1 MRGEGW
7 PEPADVRFGVA
18 FPDGAGAFAAP
29 ASPGGTLELPLEAFL
44 GREGGAA
51 ALAAALPAGA
61 DFCIRLGRDFV
72 GPALA
77 ERRAEPDGAGAGGSG
92 AAEGGGPRGRGAVPA
107 AAEVTARVE
116 AAYLR
121 AAAACR
127 RAADDPALR
136 GRVAAWLLEFPS
148 SIPYGP
154 AARRHLDRALRD
166 LAGLPLAVAFYGA
179 DWYSVR
185 VVEGLKERGAALC
198 LLDLPRGPAGLPAI
212 DVATAPLVYVKR
224 WGAGSPETWIP
235 RLEALALRAE
245 RLRVL
250 VAAGSSAPEDL
261 LAAADQAAALRRAWA
276 IAAASPAEGS

>member
-1 MRGEGW
+1 
-7 PEPADVRFGVA
+7 
-18 FPDGAGAFAAP
+18 
-29 ASPGGTLELPLEAFL
+29 
-44 GREGGAA
+44 
-51 ALAAALPAGA
+51 
-61 DFCIRLGRDFV
+61 
-72 GPALA
+72 
-77 ERRAEPDGAGAGGSG
+77 
-92 AAEGGGPRGRGAVPA
+92 
-107 AAEVTARVE
+107 
-116 AAYLR
+116 
-121 AAAACR
+121 
-127 RAADDPALR
+127 
-136 GRVAAWLLEFPS
+136 VAAWLLEFPS

-250 VAAGSSAPEDL
+250 VAAGSSAPEDM

>member
-18 FPDGAGAFAAP
+18 LPDARGAFAAS

-51 ALAAALPAGA
+51 ALAAVLPASA

-77 ERRAEPDGAGAGGSG
+77 RGAA
-92 AAEGGGPRGRGAVPA
+92 AAEGA
-107 AAEVTARVE
+107 ARVE

>member
-18 FPDGAGAFAAP
+18 FSDGAGAFAAS

-51 ALAAALPAGA
+51 ALAAVLPASA
-61 DFCIRLGRDFV
+61 DFCIRLGWDFV

-77 ERRAEPDGAGAGGSG
+77 RGAA
-92 AAEGGGPRGRGAVPA
+92 AAEGA
-107 AAEVTARVE
+107 ASVE

-121 AAAACR
+121 AVAACR

-250 VAAGSSAPEDL
+250 VAAGSSAPEDM

-276 IAAASPAEGS
+276 IVAASPAEGS

>member
-18 FPDGAGAFAAP
+18 FSDGAGAFAAS

-51 ALAAALPAGA
+51 ALAAVLPASA

-77 ERRAEPDGAGAGGSG
+77 RGAA
-92 AAEGGGPRGRGAVPA
+92 AAEGA
-107 AAEVTARVE
+107 ASVE

>member
-18 FPDGAGAFAAP
+18 FSDGAGAFAAS

-51 ALAAALPAGA
+51 ALAAVLPASA

-77 ERRAEPDGAGAGGSG
+77 GAAGGGG
-92 AAEGGGPRGRGAVPA
+92 AADGGRVPGPLEGA
-107 AAEVTARVE
+107 AHAE

-250 VAAGSSAPEDL
+250 VAAGSSAPEDM

-276 IAAASPAEGS
+276 IVAASPAEGS

>member
-7 PEPADVRFGVA
+7 PQPADVRFGVA
-18 FPDGAGAFAAP
+18 LPDARGAFAAS

-44 GREGGAA
+44 DREGGAA
-51 ALAAALPAGA
+51 ALAAMLPAGA
-61 DFCIRLGRDFV
+61 DLCVRLGQDFV

-77 ERRAEPDGAGAGGSG
+77 KGAG
-92 AAEGGGPRGRGAVPA
+92 AAEGA
-107 AAEVTARVE
+107 ASVE

-121 AAAACR
+121 AIAACR

-136 GRVAAWLLEFPS
+136 GRVAAWLLEFPN

-166 LAGLPLAVAFYGA
+166 LAGLSLAVAFYGA
-179 DWYSVR
+179 GWYSVR

-212 DVATAPLVYVKR
+212 DVATASLVYVKR
-224 WGAGSPETWIP
+224 WGSGPPGAWIP

-245 RLRVL
+245 RFRVL
-250 VAAGSSAPEDL
+250 VAAGSSAPGDV

-276 IAAASPAEGS
+276 IAAAPPAEGP